1 MTLKKKRRHGPLAA
15 IVAAGIAASL
25 GAAVPS
31 TAQAQVSSSRFPAP
45 VDNITL
51 SVGRGQLVN
60 LPRGMSD
67 LFVASSNI
75 ADVQV
80 RSSTALYIFGKA
92 AGETTV
98 YATDRSGDV
107 VYSATVRVGNNLDS
121 VGQMLSLA
129 MPEASI
135 QTTPMNGMIL
145 LTGTVANPQ
154 DVEEAQALA
163 QAFVGEDTQVISR
176 LRTATPLQVNLQV
189 RIAEVSRSVVRD
201 IGANLLTRDTTGG
214 FQFGVSRGNPGTITD
229 LNTSGFPMLD
239 ASSVFGLPAG
249 SISLPFD
256 TRTGQFITG
265 GTTYNPVGSNGTNTV
280 LSAAGRVLGLDIL
293 GALDLAETEGQ
304 VVTLAEPNLT
314 ALSGETASFL
324 AGGEFPIPLSQGLGS
339 VSVEYKQFGVSLA
352 FTPVVLANGR
362 ISMRV
367 RPEVSEL
374 TDEGSVQIN
383 GFTVPA
389 LTTRRAET
397 TVELGS
403 GQSFMIAGLLR
414 NSHNST
420 VDRTPGLGDVPILGT
435 LFRSN
440 RWRRAETE
448 LVIVITPYLVQPV
461 SANQIALPTDGYHSP
476 SDIERLL
483 LGRTYSGE
491 TGEARPQPMMA
502 PPSTVQQPG
511 LETGALGQMPVP
523 PAGQPQADQSATR
536 EAAGSA
542 APGFSFN
549 E

>member
-1 MTLKKKRRHGPLAA
+1 MTIKKQARHSTLATILAA
-15 IVAAGIAASL
+15 VLAASL
-25 GAAVPS
+25 GSAVPG
-31 TAQAQVSSSRFPAP
+31 TAHAQVSARSAP
-45 VDNITL
+45 IDNLTL

-60 LPRGMSD
+60 LPRPMAD
-67 LFVASSNI
+67 LFVASSDV

-80 RSSTALYIFGKA
+80 RSSRALYIFGKA

-98 YATDRSGDV
+98 YASDSAGNV

-121 VGQMLSLA
+121 ISSMLSMA

-135 QTTPMNGMIL
+135 AVVPMNGLVL
-145 LTGTVANPQ
+145 LTGTVASPA
-154 DVEEAQALA
+154 DVEEAQALV
-163 QAFVGEDTQVISR
+163 QAFVGESTQVISR

-189 RIAEVSRSVVRD
+189 RIAEVSRSVIRD

-214 FQFGVSRGNPGTITD
+214 FQFGISRG
-229 LNTSGFPMLD
+229 SGLGIGNADISGLPQLD
-239 ASSVFGLPAG
+239 ASANFGLPPG

-256 TRTGQFITG
+256 TTTGQFVTRG
-265 GTTYNPVGSNGTNTV
+265 ATQYTTPQSSGANTII
-280 LSAAGRVLGLDIL
+280 SAAGHALGLDIL
-293 GALDLAETEGQ
+293 GALDLAETEGL
-304 VVTLAEPNLT
+304 VTTLAEPNLT

-339 VSVEYKQFGVSLA
+339 VSIEYKQFGVSLA

-374 TDEGSVQIN
+374 SDRGAVVIN
-383 GFTVPA
+383 GFSVPA

-403 GQSFMIAGLLR
+403 GQSFMIAGLLQ

-420 VDRTPGLGDVPILGT
+420 VDRTPGLGDVPVLGA

-440 RWRRAETE
+440 RYRRSETE
-448 LVIVITPYLVQPV
+448 LVIVVTPYLVQPV
-461 SANQIALPTDGYHSP
+461 SANQIALPTDGYRSP
-476 SDIERLL
+476 SDIERIL
-483 LGRTYSGE
+483 LGRTFSGE
-491 TGEARPQPMMA
+491 TNATRPGPTMA
-502 PPSTVQQPG
+502 PPNTVQPG
-511 LETGALGQMPVP
+511 VDVGAQNQVP
-523 PAGQPQADQSATR
+523 PAPGAPPAAQQDATR
-536 EAAGSA
+536 QDPAGA
-542 APGFSFN
+542 TPGFSFN

>member
-1 MTLKKKRRHGPLAA
+1 MTFTRTTRFGAMAA
-15 IVAAGIAASL
+15 VAATALVASL
-25 GAAVPS
+25 GAPVSDPAH
-31 TAQAQVSSSRFPAP
+31 AQSVARAAP
-45 VDNITL
+45 VNTLTL
-51 SVGRGQLVN
+51 SVGRGELVN
-60 LPRGMSD
+60 LPRSMTD
-67 LFVASSNI
+67 LFVADDAI

-80 RSSTALYIFGKA
+80 RSSRALYVFGKA

-98 YATDRSGDV
+98 YATDAAGNV
-107 VYSATVRVGNNLDS
+107 VYSATVRVGTNLNS
-121 VGQMLSLA
+121 VSSMLDLA
-129 MPEASI
+129 MPEAAI
-135 QTTPMNGMIL
+135 AVTPMNGLVL
-145 LTGTVANPQ
+145 LTGTVASPS
-154 DVEEAQALA
+154 DVQEAQSLV
-163 QAFVGEDTQVISR
+163 QAFVGEETQVVSR

-214 FQFGVSRGNPGTITD
+214 FQFGIGRGNPGTIGNAD
-229 LNTSGFPMLD
+229 LSGFPQVD
-239 ASSVFGLPAG
+239 ASALYGLPAG
-249 SISLPFD
+249 SVNLPFNPA
-256 TRTGQFITG
+256 TGQFITSPVTENVFNFPADG
-265 GTTYNPVGSNGTNTV
+265 GTTLG
-280 LSAAGRVLGLDIL
+280 AAGRLFGLDIL
-293 GALDLAETEGQ
+293 GTLDLAETEGL
-304 VVTLAEPNLT
+304 VTTLAEPNLT

-339 VSVEYKQFGVSLA
+339 VSIEYKQFGVSLA
-352 FTPVVLANGR
+352 FTPVVLDNGR

-374 TDEGSVQIN
+374 SDNGAITLN

-403 GQSFMIAGLLR
+403 GQSFMIAGLLQ

-448 LVIVITPYLVQPV
+448 LVIVVTPYLVQPV
-461 SANQIALPTDGYHSP
+461 SANQIALPTDGYRSP
-476 SDIERLL
+476 SDLERVF
-483 LGRTYSGE
+483 LGRTFGGE
-491 TGEARPQPMMA
+491 TGATRPGPTMA
-502 PPSTVQQPG
+502 PPTTVQPG
-511 LETGALGQMPVP
+511 MDTGAANRVP
-523 PAGQPQADQSATR
+523 SSPAAPQTQQAAQAASQS
-536 EAAGSA
+536 GA